1 MTSVSTL
8 GNIKRLYNKICL
20 TATAFKHKY
29 VTIDAELDM
38 SGDEIRKKYAQQR
51 ENKDWTL
58 YSERAFIE
66 QLFST
71 RFNYFI
77 ASLSLFAAV
86 VSRMESVTLSWIL
99 VLFCGTIILILMT
112 LAIYRIYVKLIIILK
127 MLYRLE
133 DYHVF
138 PMIYRETNKIE
149 GENRLLVPANPI
161 IGVGIPFLG
170 CLIFLIYSIY
180 SAIKLFSSWI
190 SI

>member
-1 MTSVSTL
+1 MTSVSTTQ
-8 GNIKRLYNKICL
+8 NIKYLRNKICIK
-20 TATAFKHKY
+20 TKRFWRRFI
-29 VTIDAELDM
+29 TINIKLDM
-38 SGDEIRKKYAQQR
+38 SNEEIREKYAQQR

-99 VLFCGTIILILMT
+99 VLFCGTTILILMA

-127 MLYRLE
+127 ILYQLE

-138 PMIYRETNKIE
+138 QMIYKETSKIE
-149 GENRLLVPANPI
+149 RKNPLLVPANSI
-161 IGVGIPFLG
+161 IGVGIPFFG
-170 CLIFLIYSIY
+170 CLIFLIYSIR
-180 SAIKLFSSWI
+180 SAIKLFC
-190 SI
+190 